1 MHLCCCNKLFVQMLE
16 RRGPAS
22 DIQILRDSEFTT
34 FKYHWPG
41 DQVLADRGFTLGEG
55 FASNS
60 GAELIIPAFI
70 RGKKQL
76 SAAEVERTRK
86 ISISGYTH

>member
-1 MHLCCCNKLFVQMLE
+1 MLE
-16 RRGPAS
+16 RRRRAS

-34 FKYHWPG
+34 LKYHLPG

-55 FASNS
+55 FVSNS
-60 GAELIIPAFI
+60 GAELLIPGFI
-70 RGKKQL
+70 RGKKQF